1 MSNSH
6 DAPADAQ
13 AQKLV
18 QEARAA
24 IDAYRQL
31 IAAAGVTP
39 ESCLEALRSA
49 GGEAAVQRVRRQVD
63 DALREITRRIE
74 RESLHSPPR
83 RPARGIAL
91 RGGGV

>member
-1 MSNSH
+1 MSNLH

-49 GGEAAVQRVRRQVD
+49 SGEAAVQRVRREVD
-63 DALREITRRIE
+63 DALREVTRRIE

>member
-1 MSNSH
+1 MSNPH
-6 DAPADAQ
+6 DTPADAQ
-13 AQKLV
+13 AKKLV
-18 QEARAA
+18 QEASAA

-31 IAAAGVTP
+31 IASAGLTP
-39 ESCLEALRSA
+39 ESCLDALRSA
-49 GGEAAVQRVRRQVD
+49 SGDAAVQRVRREVD